1 MHIELVSNLTTT
13 KFIKSFKRLI
23 SRRGKPKIVYSDNA
37 KTFKAG
43 AKWLANINR
52 DQKLH
57 DFLSSETI
65 LWKFN
70 VPKAPWWGGQFER
83 LIGLIKASLYRTIG
97 KAQLTWAELEEVLL
111 DIEIIL
117 NNRPLTHIEEEIDYP
132 ILTPNSLILG
142 RDVSFPD
149 AAPHES
155 ESETIKKRHK
165 YIRRCKEALWKRWK
179 HEYLVALR
187 EKHNLKNKDK
197 TFKINV
203 GDVVLIKGEE
213 KNRGHWK
220 IGIVNHLYSGKDN
233 IIRVAQLRIGKKLT
247 DRPIQLFYTLELHCE
262 GITPTNKD
270 G

>member
-1 MHIELVSNLTTT
+1 MSHVRSLFWIPHLRRLSKSVIRNCYGCKKFRSLPYHSPKPGPLPKDRTEKCFPFEVIGTDYAGPIYYKTKKKNELKAYILLFSCSVTRAVHIELVSNLTTT
-13 KFIKSFKRLI
+13 EFIKSFKRLI

-43 AKWLANINR
+43 PKWLANINR

-117 NNRPLTHIEEEIDYP
+117 NNRPLTYIEEEIDYP
-132 ILTPNSLILG
+132 ILTPNSLILKC
-142 RDVSFPD
+142 DVNFSD

-155 ESETIKKRHK
+155 ESETI
-165 YIRRCKEALWKRWK
+165 
-179 HEYLVALR
+179 
-187 EKHNLKNKDK
+187 NK
-197 TFKINV
+197 
-203 GDVVLIKGEE
+203 
-213 KNRGHWK
+213 
-220 IGIVNHLYSGKDN
+220 
-233 IIRVAQLRIGKKLT
+233 
-247 DRPIQLFYTLELHCE
+247 
-262 GITPTNKD
+262 
-270 G
+270 